1 MIRQGKSALIKVGQ
15 GSTVG
20 ENETQDQAKELEI
33 HLLPLLGVLQNIKLK
48 YMQKTFFVPL

>member
-1 MIRQGKSALIKVGQ
+1 MIRQGKRALIKVGQ

-20 ENETQDQAKELEI
+20 ENETQDQAKKSEI

-48 YMQKTFFVPL
+48 YMQKTFFAPL